1 MDPAPA
7 GDPHRPSAR
16 SSTRGPDVQLVAL
29 AGAVAL
35 SEARELSATCSKACA
50 SGRTRVVVDLRDVT
64 EVGPGLLGVLLR
76 IRRGITGV
84 DGRFALVVGG
94 PPVAEFVRTTVL
106 AALIDIA
113 SDPRRSAGAG
123 QPAAGSRF

>member
-1 MDPAPA
+1 MARVRAPDGA
-7 GDPHRPSAR
+7 GAQVVTLS
-16 SSTRGPDVQLVAL
+16 
-29 AGAVAL
+29 GAVAL
-35 SEARELSATCSKACA
+35 PEARELEREVFAAVRA
-50 SGRTRVVVDLRDVT
+50 GRTRIVVDLRAVT

-94 PPVAEFVRTTVL
+94 PPVADLARTTVL

-113 SDPRRSAGAG
+113 ATPEEALALVS
-123 QPAAGSRF
+123 